1 MFYVNACMII
11 NQFENVVCSLDSID
25 LTLYINT
32 SDMLKNFQNL
42 VAGSI
47 QYLCKCNWLSNFHS
61 YVISYFYKIKITLK
75 LRIRKIRIRW
85 ATTLL
90 KLSTIQASKLFF
102 TFYSYS
108 RSSIKNIVLK
118 VIFGCMNQIDFC
130 NLCLLLICTS
140 SCHHFFK
147 NYFMSIFKFG

>member
-1 MFYVNACMII
+1 MLQVFYVNACMII

-61 YVISYFYKIKITLK
+61 YVISYLFLNYLQSKHQNSFVFLFLFAFLNQKYSFKGYFWMQELNWLLQFVSIINMHTFVPSFFQK
-75 LRIRKIRIRW
+75 LLH
-85 ATTLL
+85 A
-90 KLSTIQASKLFF
+90 
-102 TFYSYS
+102 
-108 RSSIKNIVLK
+108 
-118 VIFGCMNQIDFC
+118 
-130 NLCLLLICTS
+130 
-140 SCHHFFK
+140 
-147 NYFMSIFKFG
+147 